1 MSVVF
6 YPGLHFEG
14 EKRRP
19 NFRKTRSPIVENP
32 ASVKNGY
39 LRTGSIYFPWPFTTI
54 ADWLRLIN
62 VSTQDCCQMAQPRSF
77 HFPDHWAMLGSQTNI
92 RIPALRYFWRVAPAS
107 GSPGDRAPAS
117 AGDRHLPPRLE
128 RAAPACADT
137 RSHRDVLYLS
147 CCATLF
153 GAIRVWA
160 QLGLRAPRVCRRTD
174 ILKNWIPYASKP
186 SSDRGCHKV
195 APLALWS

>member
-1 MSVVF
+1 MAF
-6 YPGLHFEG
+6 YLGLHFES
-14 EKRRP
+14 EKGHP

-117 AGDRHLPPRLE
+117 ASTRRGSVPRATTRRGYSPKIAKSRDSDICLTTQHRPMVRKVERTRLGHL
-128 RAAPACADT
+128 
-137 RSHRDVLYLS
+137 
-147 CCATLF
+147 AT
-153 GAIRVWA
+153 I
-160 QLGLRAPRVCRRTD
+160 LGRYVYQA
-174 ILKNWIPYASKP
+174 
-186 SSDRGCHKV
+186 
-195 APLALWS
+195 